1 MRRER
6 GLDVSGPAAAYRAMD
21 ADVIISGAGMAGA
34 TLALGLARGGL
45 KPCDL
50 IERVGDKAV
59 RNASEVQL
67 GVDRGKVGEP
77 LAITVLRNGSR
88 QNLIVRPAEL
98 PREG

>member
-1 MRRER
+1 MNGVVVVEVM
-6 GLDVSGPAAAYRAMD
+6 DNSPAAQ
-21 ADVIISGAGMAGA
+21 
-34 TLALGLARGGL
+34 GGL

-50 IERVGDKAV
+50 IEKVGDKAV

-67 GVDRGKVGEP
+67 GVDRGRVGEP

-88 QNLIVRPAEL
+88 QNLTLRPAEL